1 MSIISII
8 AAVAND
14 QAIGKGQQLLC
25 HLPADLKHFK
35 SLTTGHAII
44 MGRKTFESLP
54 KGALPHRTNIVLT
67 TQNHVQYDGC
77 LIAKSVEEAFQL
89 AKDDDEIF
97 IIGGATLYEQTIDKA
112 DRLYI
117 TRIYETFPDA
127 DVFFPTIDP
136 NQWSMTTE
144 ERHET
149 TEGHPYAF
157 TFQTFERRE

>member
-67 TQNHVQYDGC
+67 TQ
-77 LIAKSVEEAFQL
+77 IMSS
-89 AKDDDEIF
+89 
-97 IIGGATLYEQTIDKA
+97 TM
-112 DRLYI
+112 
-117 TRIYETFPDA
+117 DA
-127 DVFFPTIDP
+127 SSPSLSRRRFNWPK
-136 NQWSMTTE
+136 MTTRSSSLE
-144 ERHET
+144 ELH
-149 TEGHPYAF
+149 F
-157 TFQTFERRE
+157 TNRP

>member
-97 IIGGATLYEQTIDKA
+97 IIGGKAVYEIF
-112 DRLYI
+112 L
-117 TRIYETFPDA
+117 
-127 DVFFPTIDP
+127 
-136 NQWSMTTE
+136 
-144 ERHET
+144 
-149 TEGHPYAF
+149 PYADTLDLAMVDHVFDGDTRFPEFSPREWSILAEEYHPADEENKFPVRFALF
-157 TFQTFERRE
+157 TRR